1 MTDLTLILILNEE
14 INEFKSIFLKLTKI
28 LLTIKADQMNKTIII
43 SNRLPLKVNIDNG
56 KLNIEPSVG
65 GLATG
70 LKTVHNDGNSLWIG
84 WSGLTEEEMDEH
96 QAEEVRKLVKEAKCD
111 SVSLTQNDLEN
122 FYYGF
127 SNRTLWPLFHYF
139 MEFTE
144 FEKEYWESYKT
155 VNQKFADKVLEH
167 VEDGDTIWVHD
178 YQLLL
183 VPKLIK
189 DKKPNTTIGFFLHIP
204 YPSYE
209 IFRTFPWREELLE
222 GMLGADLIGF
232 HTYDYERHFL
242 SSVKRILRLDVN
254 FNEITYHDR
263 IVKVDS
269 FPMGIDYDKFHD
281 SAIKQKSEE
290 NSELQKRLNEHIDS
304 SPDARMILSI
314 DRMDYTKGIPNRIR
328 AFEYFLNKYP
338 EYKEKVR
345 LIMLAVPSRENVPQ
359 YQKLKRDTDELVG
372 RVNGEFST
380 VSWTPIWYFFR
391 SMPFNNLIDLYSSS
405 HVAMITPVRDGMN
418 LVAKEYVA
426 TRTEQDGV
434 LILSEMAGASKEMN
448 EAMLI
453 NPNNFEEIAD
463 TLKYALEMPLE
474 EQKSRMK
481 ILQKRL
487 KRYTVEKW
495 AEEFMKS
502 LQATKH
508 LGAVIEASRLDEEV
522 QERMY
527 SGFAQAENRLFLLD
541 YDGTLAGFKDNPK
554 EASPDQQLY
563 ELLDTLNSNP
573 KNDVVIISG
582 RDRETF
588 TEWFGNKDYKLIT
601 DHGVWLKTKDTDWE
615 ALERLKNDWMENIK
629 PILETFVDR
638 TPGTFIE
645 EKKYSLAWHYRKADP
660 ELAQIRVIEIDTV
673 LTSLTSNN
681 DLTVLKGNKVIEIK
695 SSSVNKGRASS
706 RLLSANN
713 YDFMFCIGDD
723 WTDEYMFQELP
734 ETAYTV
740 KVGFKKTAAKYYV
753 KNTDEVRV
761 VLNKFVE

>member
-1 MTDLTLILILNEE
+1 M
-14 INEFKSIFLKLTKI
+14 S
-28 LLTIKADQMNKTIII
+28 KTIII
-43 SNRLPLKVNIDNG
+43 SNRLPLKI
-56 KLNIEPSVG
+56 KLENDLLEVEPSVG

-70 LKTVHNDGNSLWIG
+70 LKSFHNEGNSLWIG
-84 WSGLTEEEMDEH
+84 WSGLTEEELSDE
-96 QAEEVRKLVKEAKCD
+96 QNKEVEKLVKEAKCD
-111 SVSLTQNDLEN
+111 VVSLTQQDLDN

-144 FEKEYWESYKT
+144 FEKDFWESYKA
-155 VNQKFADKVLEH
+155 VNQKFADKVMEH
-167 VEDGDTIWVHD
+167 AEDGDTVWVHD

-183 VPKLIK
+183 LPKLIK

-209 IFRTFPWREELLE
+209 IFRTFPWREQLLE

-242 SSVKRILRLDVN
+242 SSVKRIMRLDVN
-254 FNEITYHDR
+254 FNEITYLDR

-281 SAIKQKSEE
+281 SAVQQKNSEK
-290 NSELQKRLNEHIDS
+290 SELQRRLDEHIDS
-304 SPDARMILSI
+304 SPDAKMILSI

-338 EYKEKVR
+338 EYKQKVR
-345 LIMLAVPSRENVPQ
+345 LIMLAVPSRSNVPQ

-426 TRTEQDGV
+426 TRTEKDGV

-448 EAMLI
+448 EALLV
-453 NPNNFEEIAD
+453 NPNNFEELAD
-463 TLKYALEMPLE
+463 TLKYALEMSRS

-495 AEEFMKS
+495 AHEFMNS
-502 LQATKH
+502 LLATKN
-508 LGAVIEASRLDEEV
+508 LGSVIVASRLNQDIRK
-522 QERMY
+522 RMFSNFKQ
-527 SGFAQAENRLFLLD
+527 SGNRLLLLD
-541 YDGTLAGFKDNPK
+541 YDGTLAGFKDNPQDAK
-554 EASPDQQLY
+554 PDEQLY
-563 ELLDTLNSNP
+563 KLLDELNSDP
-573 KNDVVIISG
+573 KNDVVLISG

-588 TEWFGNKDYKLIT
+588 TKWFTNKKKDYKLIT
-601 DHGVWLKTKDTDWE
+601 DHGVWLKSPGADWE
-615 ALERLKNDWMENIK
+615 ALERLKNEWMENIK

-645 EKKYSLAWHYRKADP
+645 QKKYSLAWHYRKADP
-660 ELAQIRVIEIDTV
+660 ELAQIRVTEIDTV

-681 DLTVLKGNKVIEIK
+681 DLSVLKGNKVIEIK
-695 SSSVNKGRASS
+695 SSSVNKGRAAS
-706 RLLSANN
+706 RLLTANE
-713 YDFMFCIGDD
+713 YDFIFCIGDD

-740 KVGFKKTAAKYYV
+740 KVGFVKTAAKYYV
-753 KNTDEVRV
+753 KNPDEVRD
-761 VLNKFVE
+761 VLKGFLD